1 LYFERGKRKPES
13 EEFSRIR
20 RWALQEAKTFL
31 ALLARG
37 GSRYSQGCSSLK
49 QEVSRRAL
57 V

>member
-31 ALLARG
+31 ALLARA
-37 GSRYSQGCSSLK
+37 
-49 QEVSRRAL
+49 RRRQ
-57 V
+57 